1 MNSDNSIRFSV
12 GLLDRSSDKEK
23 ASRYGRMAQCT
34 KAGGWTAK
42 PMVKAVSSMLMVMYM
57 TECGLMIRHMVMV
70 FTAILTEQ
78 NTKEI
83 GLRISSMVRELRLG
97 QTVQNMTVFTFMER
111 NMDLEGLLGRMEVRT
126 MGSLK
131 RTIYKDRALTTGLM
145 EGCSSAPGSITKW
158 KVPELSRGLMAGSTR
173 ANMSMIRKRVRAP
186 STGPTAEN
194 TKEAGATANSTAT
207 ASTPLLVAKSNRA
220 SGMRVR
226 E

>member
-57 TECGLMIRHMVMV
+57 MECGLMIRHMVMV
-70 FTAILTEQ
+70 YTAISTEQ

-97 QTVQNMTVFTFMER
+97 PTVPDMKVNTFKVKSTEKAS
-111 NMDLEGLLGRMEVRT
+111 LLGPM
-126 MGSLK
+126 
-131 RTIYKDRALTTGLM
+131 ALHTTVNL
-145 EGCSSAPGSITKW
+145 
-158 KVPELSRGLMAGSTR
+158 
-173 ANMSMIRKRVRAP
+173 
-186 STGPTAEN
+186 
-194 TKEAGATANSTAT
+194 
-207 ASTPLLVAKSNRA
+207 
-220 SGMRVR
+220 
-226 E
+226 